1 MHVPISTENG
11 MDRCQTHCIHPEAIE
26 KALTKMP
33 EAAHLLKLADFYKL
47 FGDATRLAIISALGN
62 AELCVCDLC
71 AVLNMKQPAVSHQ
84 LRTLRQARIV
94 TARRDGKIIYYTLND
109 EHVRKVLSLG
119 LAHLC
124 EPHEM
129 MEAFFYASTH
139 DEKIPGT
146 KPGLRGLRRQD

>member
-1 MHVPISTENG
+1 MLMLNSKE
-11 MDRCQTHCIHPEAIE
+11 
-26 KALTKMP
+26 
-33 EAAHLLKLADFYKL
+33 L
-47 FGDATRLAIISALGN
+47 FGDTTRLAIICALGN
-62 AELCVCDLC
+62 TELCVCDLC
-71 AVLNMKQPAVSHQ
+71 TVLNMKQPAVSHQ

-129 MEAFFYASTH
+129 MEAF
-139 DEKIPGT
+139 
-146 KPGLRGLRRQD
+146 